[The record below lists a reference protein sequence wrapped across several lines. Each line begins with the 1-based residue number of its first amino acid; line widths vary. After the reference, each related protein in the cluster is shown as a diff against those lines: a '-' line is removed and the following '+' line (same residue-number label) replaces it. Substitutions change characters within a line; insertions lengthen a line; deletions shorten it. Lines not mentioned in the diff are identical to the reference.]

1 MVRSINYLS
10 PCSFNSQFYQYHK
23 MTFKKYLT
31 ICLCLLSFTSWST
44 DDASN
49 EHIRKAVELLRLG
62 NETII
67 QGETIYCKALLP
79 EFYQRNEFNLAWD
92 TKDKKQLLAVLGSA
106 SEDGLF
112 PDNYHYDALLRS
124 SSSSKSLEEK
134 AELDLMLTDSFLLY
148 ASHFL
153 NGKVNPETVDGEWKA
168 VRREGNAR
176 EFLEQAL
183 ASENIESAL
192 RSLKPGH
199 SGYDLLKKQLTIYK
213 NLAADGGWNPI
224 PEGPTLKVG
233 MTDSVRVPKLID
245 RLLASGDL
253 ALMKN
258 NNFELN
264 PMIESALKKYQ
275 IRNGLEVD
283 GALGKQTLESLNIP
297 IEERINQILINME
310 RYRWIA
316 QDLGEHYVIVNIA
329 DFQLQVFRQGNLTF
343 EENVIVGKTFRKTP
357 VFSSKM
363 TYMVLNPYWV
373 VPPTILFQDFL
384 PEIQKNPAFLTT
396 KNIKVLQGF
405 GTSAPIIDPLTVDWK
420 QYSKSNFPFTLRQ
433 DPGPTN
439 ALGQVKFIFP
449 NNYNVYIHDT
459 PSKEMF
465 QRADRAFSSGCIR
478 LKNPMNFTHYLLKD
492 NPKLD
497 KTAIDKIMKEGK
509 EYTIFLDKPVNVHIL
524 YLTSWVEKGE
534 IQFRKDVYN
543 RDQPLLTALL
553 QDSPKL

>member
-1 MVRSINYLS
+1 MIVRI
-10 PCSFNSQFYQYHK
+10 
-23 MTFKKYLT
+23 YLT
-31 ICLCLLSFTSWST
+31 LCLCLTSIFAWST
-44 DDASN
+44 VSETN
-49 EHIRKAVELLRLG
+49 EHLRKVVEYIRLG
-62 NETII
+62 HEATIES
-67 QGETIYCKALLP
+67 ETIYCRILLP
-79 EFYQRNEFNLAWD
+79 EFYLRNSFSLAWD
-92 TKDKKQLLAVLGSA
+92 AQDKKQLLKVLENA
-106 SEDGLF
+106 PDDGLF
-112 PDNYHYDALLRS
+112 SKDYHYDALIKLNS
-124 SSSSKSLEEK
+124 SAKTLEQK
-134 AELDLMLTDSFLLY
+134 AELDLLFTDAFLLY

-183 ASENIESAL
+183 ASGNIESSL
-192 RSLKPGH
+192 RSLKPIH
-199 SGYDLLKKQLTIYK
+199 SGYDVLKKQLAVYK
-213 NLAADGGWNPI
+213 NLAASGGWETI

-233 MTDSVRVPKLID
+233 MTDSIRIPKLID
-245 RLLASGDL
+245 RLVISGDL
-253 ALMKN
+253 VLMKN
-258 NNFELN
+258 NNYELN
-264 PMIESALKKYQ
+264 TMIEGALKKYQ
-275 IRNGLEVD
+275 TRNGLEVD
-283 GALGKQTLESLNIP
+283 GALGKQTTESLNIP
-297 IEERINQILINME
+297 IEERINQILINLE

-329 DFQLQVFRQGNLTF
+329 DFQMQVFRQGNLTF

-384 PEIQKNPAFLTT
+384 PEIQKNPAFLTA
-396 KNIKVLQGF
+396 KNIKVLKGF
-405 GTSAPIIDPLTVDWK
+405 GSGANIVDPTTVDWK
-420 QYSKSNFPFTLRQ
+420 QYSKNNFPFTLRQ

-478 LKNPMNFTHYLLKD
+478 LKNPMNFTHYLIKD
-492 NPKLD
+492 NPKWN
-497 KTAIDKIMKEGK
+497 KEAIDKIMREGK

-534 IQFRKDVYN
+534 LQFRKDIYN
-543 RDQPLLTALL
+543 RDQPLLNALL
-553 QDSPKL
+553 QDSSKL

>member
-1 MVRSINYLS
+1 
-10 PCSFNSQFYQYHK
+10 

-49 EHIRKAVELLRLG
+49 EHIRKAVELIRLG
-62 NETII
+62 NEAII

-92 TKDKKQLLAVLGSA
+92 TKDKKQLLGVLGNA

-112 PDNYHYDALLRS
+112 PNDYHYDALLRS
-124 SSSSKSLEEK
+124 SSPSKSLEEK
-134 AELDLMLTDSFLLY
+134 AELDLMLTDAFLLY

-183 ASENIESAL
+183 ASDNIESSL
-192 RSLKPGH
+192 RNLKPGH

-297 IEERINQILINME
+297 VEDRINQILINME

-384 PEIQKNPAFLTT
+384 PEIQKNPAFLTA

-405 GTSAPIIDPLTVDWK
+405 GTSAPIIDPSTVDWK

-492 NPKLD
+492 NPKWD